1 MLVVLAIAVV
11 GLLRVA
17 TAHWREGSV
26 LLGGALLVAAAL
38 RAALP
43 PDRAGLLAI
52 RSRVVDIL
60 AYSALGLAVVLL
72 AVTITRGSLTVDV
85 ARSTRR
91 CRTPSVGSLSSS
103 SGASGGPAWRR
114 SRSRAPSSSSTATR

>member
-1 MLVVLAIAVV
+1 MSAAPGPVAPRNPPGPDGPRPRTLRARLQPEWPMTVVLGVAVV

-60 AYSALGLAVVLL
+60 VYSGLGLAVVLL
-72 AVTITRGSLTVDV
+72 AVTITRGSLTV
-85 ARSTRR
+85 
-91 CRTPSVGSLSSS
+91 G
-103 SGASGGPAWRR
+103 
-114 SRSRAPSSSSTATR
+114 